1 MVDLEQVRV
10 DLDKVRVDMDDPSFI
25 TSETRVYD
33 TLRALIGEIESLR
46 TEQQGWQDLF
56 VHNSKRMLDD
66 NDNLRKVNKMLA
78 EQLKQL
84 T

>member
-1 MVDLEQVRV
+1 ML
-10 DLDKVRVDMDDPSFI
+10 DLDKVKIDMCDPTFI

-33 TLRALIGEIESLR
+33 TLYALIEEIQSLR

-66 NDNLRKVNKMLA
+66 NDNLRKVNRMLA
-78 EQLKQL
+78 DQLKQL